1 MNRPAAQMRN
11 QPATEEEATQATI
24 DAGDAIANVPHV
36 ITLADGRKVDVY
48 RCKVMHIS
56 RVLRLV
62 HDFFTELKIEK
73 TGDLPKVDLTNPT
86 LILQLFANYTV
97 QVFEV
102 ATLLTSLDEEEMQN
116 LEMDD
121 AILIVREVWLLNQN
135 FFLLKILPLTAGLLP
150 PAPDPEDDGSL
161 SPKTESTKTSS
172 TKSSSS
178 SETGSRRKRS
188 KTSR

>member
-1 MNRPAAQMRN
+1 MSRPAAQMR
-11 QPATEEEATQATI
+11 QPASEEEAAEATI
-24 DAGDAIANVPHV
+24 EAGDAIANAPHV
-36 ITLADGRKVDVY
+36 VELADGRKVDVY

-62 HDFFTELKIEK
+62 HDFFTELKVES
-73 TGDLPKVDLTNPT
+73 TGDLPKIDLTNPT

-102 ATLLTSLDEEEMQN
+102 ATLLTSLSEDEMQN

-161 SPKTESTKTSS
+161 SPETKSTKVSS
-172 TKSSSS
+172 TTSSSS
-178 SETGSRRKRS
+178 SGKGSRKRRS
-188 KTSR
+188 RTSR

>member
-1 MNRPAAQMRN
+1 MSRPAAQMRS
-11 QPATEEEATQATI
+11 QPATEGEAAEATI
-24 DAGDAIANVPHV
+24 EAGDAIANAPHV
-36 ITLADGRKVDVY
+36 IELADGRKVDVY

-62 HDFFTELKIEK
+62 HDFFSELKVEK
-73 TGDLPKVDLTNPT
+73 TGDLPKIDLMNPT
-86 LILQLFANYTV
+86 LLLQLFANYTV

-102 ATLLTSLDEEEMQN
+102 ATLLTSLNEEEMQN

-135 FFLLKILPLTAGLLP
+135 FFLLKIMPLTAGMFP
-150 PAPDPEDDGSL
+150 PAPDPEDDDSL
-161 SPKTESTKTSS
+161 SPETKSTKALS
-172 TKSSSS
+172 TTSSSS
-178 SETGSRRKRS
+178 SGRGSRKKRS